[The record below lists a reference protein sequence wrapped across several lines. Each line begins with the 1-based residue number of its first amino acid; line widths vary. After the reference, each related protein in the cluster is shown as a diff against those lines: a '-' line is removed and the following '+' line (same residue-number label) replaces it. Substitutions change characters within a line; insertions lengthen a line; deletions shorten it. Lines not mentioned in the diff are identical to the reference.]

1 MIGKVHGA
9 LTYLS
14 IARNKGEKEVHT
26 ISCNHT
32 IWCIRSCSIRR
43 ESYKEANLTRIS
55 LALMSQLKLCFRY
68 RFYYFLTPWCLVPWL
83 SLPIPRLFCLCLYD
97 LGSFWILS
105 AFLQGWLSS
114 SFRPGQALGCLSR
127 FGLGRCAPATS
138 WQSRLLGKP
147 PPVATVWGVRGCC
160 PVANS
165 KGLKFDAELF
175 GC

>member
-1 MIGKVHGA
+1 MSSELLEIGRCRSLANEFGSSLLSIRKWKQACERKLPTFELRLILYTIKTSTWKLIGKVHGA

-32 IWCIRSCSIRR
+32 IFPFLRCIRSCSIRR

-55 LALMSQLKLCFRY
+55 PALMSQLKLCFRY

-97 LGSFWILS
+97 LGSFRSLR
-105 AFLQGWLSS
+105 F
-114 SFRPGQALGCLSR
+114 FLSR
-127 FGLGRCAPATS
+127 KR
-138 WQSRLLGKP
+138 
-147 PPVATVWGVRGCC
+147 
-160 PVANS
+160 
-165 KGLKFDAELF
+165 
-175 GC
+175 